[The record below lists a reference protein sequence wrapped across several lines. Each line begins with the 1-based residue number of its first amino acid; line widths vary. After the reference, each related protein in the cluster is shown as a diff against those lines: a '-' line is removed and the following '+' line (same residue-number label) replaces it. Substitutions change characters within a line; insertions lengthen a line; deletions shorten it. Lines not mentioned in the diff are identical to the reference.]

1 MSYSISLED
10 FERYSSKKTVQAAL
24 RRSKIS
30 DNGSYDDFVAQLYED
45 IDDLIYTMQAGR
57 ELRQK
62 DSEDRL
68 SADILGGLSRHGYIA
83 TPDSKTGG
91 HVDISVKLGDF
102 AWIGEAKK
110 DGNFHEGFL
119 QLTTRYVPASG
130 NYSHNQGGLIF
141 YMIKTPDAHGKLE
154 TWRNDLAAKGHA
166 CTDCNRNTLAFYS
179 THKLEG
185 SGTNFKV
192 RTMGVTLYHQPKD
205 KSARTSAANK
215 LTKKVVKKS

>member
-1 MSYSISLED
+1 M
-10 FERYSSKKTVQAAL
+10 VQAAF
-24 RRSKIS
+24 RRVKIS
-30 DNGSYDDFVAQLYED
+30 DGGSYDDFVELLYED
-45 IDDLIYTMQAGR
+45 IDKLIYNMQAGR
-57 ELRQK
+57 ELRQT

-68 SADILGGLSRHGYIA
+68 SGEILDGLRQHGYIA
-83 TPDSKTGG
+83 TPDNKTGG

-141 YMIKTPDAHGKLE
+141 YMIKTPDARGKLE
-154 TWRNDLAAKGHA
+154 TWRNDLVSKGHV
-166 CTDCNRNTLAFYS
+166 CTDCSRNMLAFYS

-185 SGTNFKV
+185 SGTDFKV